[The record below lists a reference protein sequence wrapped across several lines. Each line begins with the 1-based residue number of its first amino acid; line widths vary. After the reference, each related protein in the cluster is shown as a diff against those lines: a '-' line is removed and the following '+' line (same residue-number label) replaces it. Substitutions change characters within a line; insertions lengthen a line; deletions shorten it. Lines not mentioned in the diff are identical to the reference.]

1 MVIISWKNLA
11 KYSFKIEIKQKFKI
25 ILLYVWLYNENQ
37 IYKYDDDNGWMMM
50 ILLLLILLLL
60 LLYFPHFWRK
70 KTSQIIV

>member
-11 KYSFKIEIKQKFKI
+11 KYSFKIEIKQKLKI

-50 ILLLLILLLL
+50 MVILLLL
-60 LLYFPHFWRK
+60 
-70 KTSQIIV
+70 